1 MSQYNILRR
10 FTKKTGIIN
19 RQKRSNTMRNKTP
32 QSGFT
37 LIELIAVMVILGIL
51 AAVIIPRISTLTQGA
66 YESNVRS
73 MFGVIKNEVN
83 AQAIKAAMSGG
94 SGGHRERFPDP
105 HVGTARNYYLDKWVD
120 EYDNALWAEM
130 TFAGKGGFTNTNKK
144 SVATHIATPD
154 YMVLGYFPH
163 GIHTTG
169 PWSGSSTDEE
179 DVYWIYYM
187 PITTLSGTAGGYD
200 FDGFM
205 MFATQDADM
214 DQVPDAT
221 ITIAGDGTM
230 AITANDEDI
239 ITDIQYISDRD
250 PDS

>member
-1 MSQYNILRR
+1 M
-10 FTKKTGIIN
+10 K
-19 RQKRSNTMRNKTP
+19 NKTS

-51 AAVIIPRISTLTQGA
+51 AAVIIPRITTITSGA

-73 MFGVIKNEVN
+73 MFGVLKNEVN

-94 SGGHRERFPDP
+94 SGGHRERFPAP
-105 HVGTARNYYLDKWVD
+105 GTGLANNYYLNRWVD
-120 EYDNALWAEM
+120 EYDDALWVEHV
-130 TFAGKGGFTNTNKK
+130 FAGKAGFTNTNKK
-144 SVATHIATPD
+144 SAVRAEPD
-154 YMVLGYFPH
+154 YMVIAYFPH
-163 GIHTTG
+163 GIHTAS
-169 PWSGSSTDEE
+169 PWSGTSTDEE

-187 PITTLSGTAGGYD
+187 PITTLSGLAGGYD

-214 DQVPDAT
+214 DQTPDAT
-221 ITIAGDGTM
+221 ITIADTGLMT
-230 AITANDEDI
+230 ITANDEDI
-239 ITDIQYISDRD
+239 ISDIQYISDRD